1 MLIGISF
8 LPKKEGHMPKMSGGA
23 IAVMFVFLC
32 GLLLACPAVAQD
44 FNSKDWEIR
53 LPGPGSG
60 VQHTGEGVAL
70 MFRPHLVSKT
80 EWRGS
85 LSFSWEPPKLPEKA
99 DDGRIYGDHLVVFL
113 ASDGTFREERS
124 YEVKTGIA
132 VRLDSV
138 TGDISITQA
147 VDGVSFEVI
156 KTTKGNGPL
165 QGPHDVKVEDKEG
178 TITVFIDGKS
188 VVSAAIPAAARKGTV
203 WGLYNREPVG
213 NGRNIS
219 LLKKIVYTP

>member
-1 MLIGISF
+1 MQKC
-8 LPKKEGHMPKMSGGA
+8 P
-23 IAVMFVFLC
+23 C
-32 GLLLACPAVAQD
+32 GLRATLLVFVCAILLAPPAFAQD
-44 FNSKDWEIR
+44 FIPKDWEVR
-53 LPGPGSG
+53 LTGRGSG

-70 MFRPHLVSKT
+70 MYRPHLVSKT
-80 EWRGS
+80 EWKGGS
-85 LSFSWEPPKLPEKA
+85 LTFNWEPPVLPEKA
-99 DDGRIYGDHLVVFL
+99 DDGRVYGDHLVVFL
-113 ASDGTFREERS
+113 GSDGTFREERS

-138 TGDISITQA
+138 TGDVSITQA
-147 VDGVSFEVI
+147 IDGVSFEVV
-156 KTTKGNGPL
+156 KATKGTGPF
-165 QGPHDVKVEDKEG
+165 QGPHDVKVEDKEN

-213 NGRNIS
+213 NGRNVS